1 MSLSTPCLRSE
12 WISVVPGMYVFF
24 FCLFIN
30 KDDLINS
37 SLAMSLADRLI
48 YRVHDLFRTCDPK
61 TGS

>member
-37 SLAMSLADRLI
+37 YTISDW
-48 YRVHDLFRTCDPK
+48 PK
-61 TGS
+61 QQNNVGYYYW